1 GSKSSD
7 VTFTGTT
14 SARFACQLDFPD
26 NTDYHAV
33 VDGLSIMQV
42 HVAGNY
48 VTVKNGAI
56 TCQDSAPYKLYTP
69 GNKCSSRIALN
80 GPSSN
85 VTFQDLSIGPTYDS
99 GSVCG
104 GNAPNTNGLWGV
116 SGPVLF
122 KNVTFHDARYG
133 CTAQHTENMY
143 VAGGNSNVTWDGV
156 TFYNGPNS

>member
-1 GSKSSD
+1 GNVYLSPSGSDATCVRGDSSKPCLTPAKAWSIAQADDTIRVGNGDYTSGCALSGSKSSD

-69 GNKCSSRIALN
+69 GNKCS
-80 GPSSN
+80 
-85 VTFQDLSIGPTYDS
+85 
-99 GSVCG
+99 
-104 GNAPNTNGLWGV
+104 
-116 SGPVLF
+116 
-122 KNVTFHDARYG
+122 
-133 CTAQHTENMY
+133 
-143 VAGGNSNVTWDGV
+143 
-156 TFYNGPNS
+156 